1 MKNRREFLQLS
12 GILGVGALAGA
23 CSTSRYTFSDNKTN
37 TLRLPKLNVSLDRVI
52 KETVGLR
59 PFRRN
64 GFRVEKEIMGT
75 KTIVHNYGHGGSGW
89 SLSWG
94 TGNLAATLAETT
106 GERKFAVLGSGVIG
120 ITTAR
125 LLQIRGHDVT
135 IYTKNLPPQVTSS
148 KATGTWS
155 PSYRLIDDALVTPQ
169 FEDTWKKAALYSFN
183 TYQNLLGLGDI
194 VNWMDEY
201 VVRENPSHQTPGH
214 NTRLDLPNMLPE
226 RKILQHHEH
235 PFQVDTVIKQTS
247 MVFNIPSYLQKHLG
261 DFLAYGGRIVIQE
274 FGSREDIDSLQE
286 KCILNC
292 TGLGSKLL
300 FQDENLNPI
309 AGQLSFLIPQPDFN
323 YRLTT
328 DNGYAIPRKDGIV
341 LGGNAL
347 EGSWDETPDANQ
359 TEKVVKALMQVM
371 NNLRS

>member
-12 GILGVGALAGA
+12 GMLGVGFLTSGCGVPRHAAKSQPLKLA
-23 CSTSRYTFSDNKTN
+23 R
-37 TLRLPKLNVSLDRVI
+37 LNVSLDRVI

-64 GFRVEKEIMGT
+64 GFRLEKEMLGA
-75 KTIVHNYGHGGSGW
+75 KTIIHNYGHGGSGW

-94 TGNLAATLAETT
+94 TGHHAVALAETT
-106 GERKFAVLGSGVIG
+106 GEKKFAVMGCGVIG

-125 LLQIRGHDVT
+125 LLQSKGYEVS
-135 IYTKNLPPQVTSS
+135 IYAKELPPQVTSS

-155 PSYRLIDDALVTPQ
+155 PSYRLIEDDLVTSE
-169 FEDTWKKAALYSFN
+169 FAETWKSAARYSFN

-194 VNWMDEY
+194 VTWVDEY
-201 VVRENPSHQTPGH
+201 VVRENLNQPIPGH
-214 NTRLDLPNMLPE
+214 TNKLDLHGMLPDK
-226 RKILQHHEH
+226 KILNRHEH
-235 PFQVDTVIKQTS
+235 PFHVDTVIKQTS
-247 MVFNIPSYLQKHLG
+247 MVFNIPSYLQKHLI
-261 DFLAYGGRIVIQE
+261 DFLAYHGKLFIKD
-274 FGSREDIDSLQE
+274 FKSMEDIDSLQE

-292 TGLGSKLL
+292 TGLGSRAL
-300 FQDENLNPI
+300 FQDENLSPI

-328 DNGYAIPRKDGIV
+328 DKGYAIPRKDGII

-347 EGSWDETPDANQ
+347 EGSWNETPDADQ
-359 TEKVVKALMQVM
+359 TEKVVNALTEVM
-371 NNLRS
+371 NRIRS